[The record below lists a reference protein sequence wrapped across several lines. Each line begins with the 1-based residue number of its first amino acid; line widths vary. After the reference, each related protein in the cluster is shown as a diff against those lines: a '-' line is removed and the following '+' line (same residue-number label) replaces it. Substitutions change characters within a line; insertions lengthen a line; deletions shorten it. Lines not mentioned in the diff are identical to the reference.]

1 MLMTISGAYYSYREL
16 IDFVKR
22 DELYM
27 RMTGNGV
34 VFGDGEPLEKRRFHQ
49 KMCFV
54 HPKTESG
61 ILLRSETSLQA

>member
-1 MLMTISGAYYSYREL
+1 
-16 IDFVKR
+16 
-22 DELYM
+22 M